1 MATKFSKEEV
11 LREMSRTG
19 IIPVFYNPDVEISK
33 AVIEASYKGGARVVE
48 FTNRGEKAFP
58 VFSELVKFAEK
69 FPGLILGI
77 GTIMNP
83 ADAEKFINAGAA
95 FVVSPVLTTSL
106 APVCKKHNVHWIPGT
121 GTLTEIVTARD
132 AGAELIKIFPG
143 SVLGPK
149 FVSAVAPVVP
159 GLKLMPTGGVEATEE
174 NLKGW
179 FDAGVFCA
187 GMGSQLLS
195 NKLIAEKNW
204 SKLENEIKRV
214 LEIAQRV
221 RATA

>member
-11 LREMSRTG
+11 LNEMHRAG
-19 IIPVFYNPDVEISK
+19 IIPVFYNPDIEIAK
-33 AVIEASYKGGARVVE
+33 AVIEACYKGGARVVE

-58 VFSELVKFAEK
+58 VFVELMKFAEK
-69 FPGLILGI
+69 FPGLIIGI
-77 GTIMNP
+77 GTIMNA
-83 ADAEKFINAGAA
+83 ADAEKFINAGAT
-95 FVVSPVLTTSL
+95 FVVSPVLTLSV
-106 APVCKKHNVHWIPGT
+106 APVCKKHDVHWIPGT

-132 AGAELIKIFPG
+132 AGAEVIKIFPG

-149 FVSAVAPVVP
+149 FLTAVLPVVP
-159 GLKLMPTGGVEATEE
+159 GLKIMPTGGVEATEE

-195 NKLIAEKNW
+195 NKLIGEKNW
-204 SKLENEIKRV
+204 SKLENEIKKV

-221 RATA
+221 RAKA